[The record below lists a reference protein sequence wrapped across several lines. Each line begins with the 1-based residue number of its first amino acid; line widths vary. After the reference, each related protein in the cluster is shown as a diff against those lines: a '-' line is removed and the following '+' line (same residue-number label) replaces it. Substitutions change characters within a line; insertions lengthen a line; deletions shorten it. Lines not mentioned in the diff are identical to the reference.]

1 MNRSSAIAAV
11 AVLAIAGSA
20 AAESGPT
27 QAELNDAARSTE
39 WLLPNHDYAGVRFV
53 DLAEI
58 TPANAKALRPV
69 CQFQG
74 ADLTRSQTNPLVY
87 RGVMYVT
94 TTYATVALDPVT
106 CRVKWRH
113 DWKAKAKEGN
123 TSIKN
128 RGIALKD
135 GKVIRGTQDGYLI
148 ALDAATGKLLWEVP
162 AARPEKFEAIG
173 MTPLAFEDTVIVGP
187 NGSEYGV
194 KGWIGAFRLSD
205 GQPVWK
211 FNTIP
216 DDGEPAAESW
226 GSADAR
232 LRGGGA
238 IWTTPSLDAGKG
250 LIYVPVGNP
259 APDFF
264 ASQRPGENLYTNTM
278 VVLDARTGKLQWY
291 KQGVPHDT
299 HDWDLPVVS
308 PLFTASVGGVT
319 RDVVTM
325 GGKDGLLRLVD
336 RASHE
341 ELYATPVTT
350 RQNVEQEPTVEG
362 VYACPGVLGGMEWS
376 VPSLNPR
383 NDIMVA
389 PAVDWCGTFKSED
402 EPRFIGGQQFMG
414 GSFTYDPI
422 EKSRGW
428 LTAVRASTGEVLWK
442 YHSARPML
450 AAVTATAGGVLFTG
464 ELNGDFVAFDESNG
478 AVLYRFNCGGSV
490 TGGVMTYAVDG
501 KQYVAVVSGMAAGF
515 WQTQPGSMTVTVFAL
530 P

>member
-135 GKVIRGTQDGYLI
+135 GKVVRGTQDGYLI

-325 GGKDGLLRLVD
+325 GGKDACCGWWTARVMRSSMRRRSRRGRTWNRSPRWKACTPARVCSAAWNGACLRSTRAATSWSRRRWTGAARSRARTN
-336 RASHE
+336 RASS
-341 ELYATPVTT
+341 AASSSWAD
-350 RQNVEQEPTVEG
+350 RSPTIR
-362 VYACPGVLGGMEWS
+362 S
-376 VPSLNPR
+376 R
-383 NDIMVA
+383 N
-389 PAVDWCGTFKSED
+389 
-402 EPRFIGGQQFMG
+402 R
-414 GSFTYDPI
+414 
-422 EKSRGW
+422 
-428 LTAVRASTGEVLWK
+428 
-442 YHSARPML
+442 
-450 AAVTATAGGVLFTG
+450 
-464 ELNGDFVAFDESNG
+464 
-478 AVLYRFNCGGSV
+478 
-490 TGGVMTYAVDG
+490 
-501 KQYVAVVSGMAAGF
+501 AAG
-515 WQTQPGSMTVTVFAL
+515 
-530 P
+530 

>member
-1 MNRSSAIAAV
+1 MDKAWIAV
-11 AVLAIAGSA
+11 AVATALTGGAHAQP
-20 AAESGPT
+20 GPT
-27 QAELNDAARSTE
+27 QEELNQAGSSTE
-39 WLLPNHDYAGVRFV
+39 WLLPNHDYGGVRFV
-53 DLAEI
+53 DLRQI
-58 TPANAKALRPV
+58 TPENAALLRPV

-74 ADLTRSQTNPLVY
+74 ADINRSQSNPLVY

-106 CRVKWRH
+106 CRAKWRH
-113 DWKAKAKEGN
+113 DWKLKAKEGN

-128 RGIALKD
+128 RGAALKD

-148 ALDAATGKLLWEVP
+148 ALDAETGKLLWDVQV
-162 AARPEKFEAIG
+162 ARPEKFEAIG
-173 MTPLAFEDTVIVGP
+173 MTPLAFEDLVMVGP

-205 GQPVWK
+205 GQAVWK

-216 DDGEPAAESW
+216 DDGEPGAETW
-226 GSADAR
+226 GSTDAR
-232 LRGGGA
+232 LKGGGA
-238 IWTTPSLDAGKG
+238 IWTTPSLDAVRG
-250 LIYVPVGNP
+250 LVYVPVGNP

-264 ASQRPGENLYTNTM
+264 ASQRPGANLYTNTM

-291 KQGVPHDT
+291 KQGVPHDA

-308 PLFTASVGGVT
+308 PLFTAKVGGVT
-319 RDVVTM
+319 REVVTM

-336 RASHE
+336 RQSRE
-341 ELYATPVTT
+341 QLYEVPVTT
-350 RQNVEQEPTVEG
+350 RLNVEQEPTEQG

-376 VPSLNPR
+376 VPALNPR
-383 NDIMVA
+383 TDVMVA
-389 PAVDWCGTFKSED
+389 PAVDWCGVFKSDD
-402 EPRFIGGQQFMG
+402 EPRFIAGQLFMG

-428 LTAVRASTGEVLWK
+428 LTAVKASTGEVLWK
-442 YHSARPML
+442 YHAVRPML

-464 ELNGDFVAFDESNG
+464 ELSGDFVALDESDG
-478 AVLYRFNCGGSV
+478 KILYRFNCGGSV
-490 TGGVMTYAVDG
+490 TGGVISYAVGG

-515 WQTQPGSMTVTVFAL
+515 WQVQPGSMTVTVFAL